1 MTYHRPT
8 VHIVGLCHSKSPR
21 RFLGIIIFKDYFLGM
36 SANPHQQWK
45 AEVFTYSPV
54 IWLGSELFSIC
65 SVLECTIL
73 FVQINLSKLAVNTG
87 KWRNMRDLFKKKK
100 VFQQRWNLSGLRNSK
115 LCKSEACRW
124 SHLRYYIQNQASV
137 NAQFESHNDF

>member
-1 MTYHRPT
+1 MMYHRPT

-36 SANPHQQWK
+36 SANPHQEWK
-45 AEVFTYSPV
+45 AEVFTYSPG
-54 IWLGSELFSIC
+54 IWLGSELSSIC
-65 SVLECTIL
+65 SVLECAIL

-100 VFQQRWNLSGLRNSK
+100 
-115 LCKSEACRW
+115 W
-124 SHLRYYIQNQASV
+124 SSNKDEIYLDWEIQNCANRKHVGDELPSPLLYTKLGISK
-137 NAQFESHNDF
+137 FSIWEP